1 MRVAAFDFDDHSD
14 RDRAAL
20 NIIKPCMVYE
30 EAGLTGEPVT
40 CGILN
45 SALFRALVEFRASTK
60 IQKFRLEPMFF
71 CLDIH

>member
-30 EAGLTGEPVT
+30 EAGQWRVWNLEFRTFSGA
-40 CGILN
+40 CGISGFYKKSIMQTRTYDLQLGF
-45 SALFRALVEFRASTK
+45 ACV
-60 IQKFRLEPMFF
+60 
-71 CLDIH
+71 C